1 MTIYTPT
8 TEECDNMFPGLRDM
22 PETSIPE
29 DVFSCDVGELNPFYG
44 RTHTKET
51 KIQMSETKK
60 GKKRTAESRRKQSE
74 ARKGRKHTEEQ
85 IRVRSKSYIITDPLG
100 EVFRIVNL
108 SKFCRENG
116 LSQGNMCHVASG
128 KKKSCKGYGITP
140 A

>member
-51 KIQMSETKK
+51 KIQMSEAKK

-74 ARKGRKHTEEQ
+74 ASEQ
-85 IRVRSKSYIITDPLG
+85 SKRVKKQ
-100 EVFRIVNL
+100 V
-108 SKFCRENG
+108 REKRVKND
-116 LSQGNMCHVASG
+116 AW
-128 KKKSCKGYGITP
+128 KKREKQMKIS